1 MLNKKD
7 QRVLSFIREYVRAN
21 GAAPTLFEIKNKLGF
36 KWLTSV
42 QRSVN
47 KLERLE
53 FFSKEKN
60 VARGIRFEED
70 SGVGDIQD
78 IPLVGN
84 IPCGGPLLA
93 IENIEGFIPTDK
105 KIINKDPSEY
115 FYLRAQGDSM
125 DLAGIKDGD
134 LLLIHRQQTAD
145 DGEKVV
151 AIIGD
156 EATVKI
162 LKKGSDF
169 AILKPSSSNPKHRPI
184 VLKDSLIVQ
193 GVVDKVL
200 SL

>member
-7 QRVLSFIREYVRAN
+7 QRVLSFVREYVRSN
-21 GAAPTLFEIKNKLGF
+21 GSAPTLLEIKDQLDF

-47 KLERLE
+47 KLEKLE

-60 VARGIRFEED
+60 VARGIRLED
-70 SGVGDIQD
+70 SEAGDVRD

-93 IENIEGFIPTDK
+93 IENIDGYIPTDK
-105 KIINKDPSEY
+105 KMINKDPGEY

-145 DGEKVV
+145 DGERVV
-151 AIIGD
+151 ALIGD

-162 LKKGSDF
+162 LKKGTDF
-169 AILKPSSSNPKHRPI
+169 AVLKPSSSNPKHRPI